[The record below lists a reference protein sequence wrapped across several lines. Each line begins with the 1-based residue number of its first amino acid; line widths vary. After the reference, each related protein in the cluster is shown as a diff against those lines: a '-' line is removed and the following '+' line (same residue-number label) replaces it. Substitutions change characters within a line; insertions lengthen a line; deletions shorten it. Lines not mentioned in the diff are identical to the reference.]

1 LDPTPDTP
9 PPAPT
14 ARDRAPHY
22 TWGDGC
28 DGWHL
33 VRDAA
38 LSVIE
43 ERMPPGTREARHRH
57 ARARQFF
64 YVLRGRLAI
73 EVEGRRHALGA
84 GEGLEVPPGA
94 AHEVRNDADAPAEFL
109 VVSQPPGQGD
119 RVPAPLP
126 ERR

>member
-1 LDPTPDTP
+1 MTEPIDIG
-9 PPAPT
+9 
-14 ARDRAPHY
+14 RAPHY
-22 TWGDGC
+22 AWGERC

-33 VRDAA
+33 VRADG

-43 ERMPPGTREARHRH
+43 ERMPQGTREVRHRH

-73 EVEGRRHALGA
+73 EVEGAVHALAA

-94 AHEVRNDADAPAEFL
+94 AHEVRNDGDAPAEFL

-119 RVPAPLP
+119 RVPAP
-126 ERR
+126 RA